1 MLKLLKLKVS
11 GYKMLPDNFE
21 IDFLNKA
28 RVIEESD
35 NNSEILEIDTNLYT
49 FNLIAFT
56 GKNSS
61 GKTTVLE
68 LITSVLEFMK
78 SGRWKYN
85 SNDFSSDKIKLH
97 IEFYSS
103 GTIYLYDCDIL
114 PISKDLLSEIKSPYC
129 SIKNEITKYAKY
141 KKNAGKKYETKLTYE
156 IDYNRTGIEDTSMLI
171 FLCKDKLNGY
181 NIHPFSKN
189 GVLVSKYFFENLNF
203 LDFSL
208 TCKIIQLLDE
218 GIEYIKFIDLNNI
231 KFKRIN
237 KEETTL
243 TYQELIN
250 ILSNGTIKGID
261 LYIRVVLLLKSGGI
275 MVIDE
280 IENCFHKNLVNN
292 LLFLITDKNINK
304 NKAQIFFSTHYVEI
318 LDIFERRDNIFVLNK
333 NENEI
338 CIKNLYKDF
347 EIRTEILK
355 SKQFNSNT
363 FGTLLNY
370 DLLMDIK
377 GMIKNE
383 ISNND

>member
-1 MLKLLKLKVS
+1 MLV
-11 GYKMLPDNFE
+11 
-21 IDFLNKA
+21 
-28 RVIEESD
+28 
-35 NNSEILEIDTNLYT
+35 
-49 FNLIAFT
+49 
-56 GKNSS
+56 
-61 GKTTVLE
+61 
-68 LITSVLEFMK
+68 
-78 SGRWKYN
+78 
-85 SNDFSSDKIKLH
+85 
-97 IEFYSS
+97 
-103 GTIYLYDCDIL
+103 
-114 PISKDLLSEIKSPYC
+114 
-129 SIKNEITKYAKY
+129 
-141 KKNAGKKYETKLTYE
+141 
-156 IDYNRTGIEDTSMLI
+156 

-189 GVLVSKYFFENLNF
+189 GVLVSKYFFESLNF
-203 LDFSL
+203 LDFNL

-218 GIEYIKFIDLNNI
+218 GIEYIKFVDLNNI

-237 KEETTL
+237 KDETTL

-280 IENCFHKNLVNN
+280 IENCFHKNLVSN
-292 LLFLITDKNINK
+292 LLFLITDKKINK

-333 NENEI
+333 NKNEI
-338 CIKNLYKDF
+338 NIKNLYKDF

-355 SKQFNSNT
+355 SRQFNSNT
-363 FGTLLNY
+363 FGTFLNY